1 MIRLL
6 LPLALLAACAPKSG
20 GGEVT
25 YREID
30 SAALGG
36 PKSYALYT
44 PPGWD
49 RTTPLPLVVFLHG
62 GGDDETALDKH
73 PIAPATF
80 DRWIAEG
87 VLPPFVMVVPDGDQG
102 FWRNWHDGSHRYA
115 DWVMQD
121 VIGDVRAQLPLLPAR
136 EGQHLMGI
144 SMGGAG
150 TLYLALEHREA
161 FASATV
167 LSAPV
172 FTVDEAMKFLDGSI
186 VAMIGPMDRIF
197 GPPERE
203 RIAEHN
209 AYEVLQGPAD
219 LGGLDLLIGWGTADI
234 AGVAPSNRQFHE
246 HLVERGV
253 PHEKLVYAGGHRWA
267 DWSKVY
273 PVALCLRLKGEAC
286 ALPEQGGYRLD
297 RFDGRD
303 VLAVR

>member
-1 MIRLL
+1 MIRA
-6 LPLALLAACAPKSG
+6 LPLLWMLAACAPKAG

-25 YREID
+25 YQEIQ
-30 SAALGG
+30 SAALGE
-36 PKSYALYT
+36 KKAYALYT

-49 RTTPLPLVVFLHG
+49 RATPLPLVVFLHG
-62 GGDDETALDKH
+62 GGDDETALERH

-87 VLPPFVMVVPDGDQG
+87 RLPPFVMVVPDGDQG
-102 FWRNWHDGSHRYA
+102 FWRNWHDGSRRYA

-121 VIGDVRAQLPLLPAR
+121 VIGDVRAKLPLLPAR

-150 TLYLALEHREA
+150 TLYLALEHRDS

-172 FTVDEAMKFLDGSI
+172 FTVDEAMRFLDGSI

-209 AYEVLQGPAD
+209 AFEVLRGPEDLQGM
-219 LGGLDLLIGWGTADI
+219 DLLVGWGTADI
-234 AGVAPSNRQFHE
+234 PGVAPSNRAFHD
-246 HLVERGV
+246 HLVARGI
-253 PHEKLVYAGGHRWA
+253 PHDKLVYAGAHRWS
-267 DWSKVY
+267 DWSRVY
-273 PVALCLRLKGEAC
+273 PVALCLRLAGSAC
-286 ALPEQGGYRLD
+286 ELPDGGGYRLD

-303 VLAVR
+303 VAAVR